1 MYEQETDGR
10 GYLVYRNRY
19 NGREEQDNPN
29 LLLILL
35 TINEKHSA
43 SRYSTYRCAGKL
55 YDLQKALHNR
65 HQLNLIDSAPSVK
78 PAPLTAAI
86 HDIYFA
92 AARMGYFDELTT
104 TPNPSTATALLASF
118 LWAVFD
124 PRRMTPISVLELRQ
138 TFLLLCDH
146 PHHTQLVLEHF
157 RLASDHNLCVSRHRF
172 ETMLGVLS
180 KLLAYLGEPEHLR
193 PTMVQQITAECFAS
207 YPGLVGLTEYQFSCL
222 WKLSSL
228 FSYYSN
234 VVSLCRRFRDTEG
247 VVHSGA
253 PCTGCHFAIRG
264 LRFQCQ
270 RCRGVSL
277 CTDCFTAGYSDKRH
291 NVSHKMY
298 EISGAERDASRCTAW
313 FGAVW
318 RWFTHHGTVKRDPAT
333 SVPSTFDHI
342 DAKLID
348 TKAVELMGS
357 ASPPNESTG
366 GQLPT
371 DASMAGLLLMGR
383 SMSRNRSSTM
393 RRNLLLKVREIVDDS
408 YSDNAELA
416 HTTQQ
421 FERALDQ
428 IIAQEELK
436 RSKQSAGDCA
446 ALPSLFDCSVAMV
459 KVVWKAGR
467 MIMPSGLSLPTF
479 ISGTPSRSIIN
490 GTNCTLAEPLYNV
503 SFDFHELSS
512 DLRHHV
518 TSDRNE
524 RFIFNVCNDN
534 QPAALLVRPT
544 SGSNITLGYSANLRL
559 EDGRIHFSFEGEP
572 CTGRGSN
579 TTSNQRYS
587 LDLIL
592 LCSYDRSQVELS
604 VIPYSPDQC
613 QYYIFWTTPHAC
625 LPLPESLREAHCTVH
640 DPTDAQHT
648 FNLSPLANVNH
659 QVPDGHGSHFLV
671 SACKPVHYGHLAMC
685 PPGSGVCFVNGSAT
699 DVRHRYVDYGQ
710 MVANPTVDTVTGQ
723 LVMQLNSS
731 TERCDSSRIVFE
743 CAPGNV
749 PGQDEGPQYIGKDKC
764 THQFRWRTALA
775 CNRSPRPCTVENPI
789 TGTVYNLEPLAKR
802 VYNLTEGNRHYQVAV
817 CQMPQSITR
826 CPPGSG
832 SCQILGSQSDSYGE
846 VNALLQ
852 HATTG
857 APFLLY
863 ESGSLCRDG
872 RRWKTKLEFICET
885 DRDHATTGMMVAPR
899 IVESGDAADCQ
910 LVVQFETVLVCEPPM
925 QCRAFNRTADDWVDL
940 TPLVKSTG
948 NYEVKGAGRRF
959 LLNVCRPLVPQYGL
973 SCRGGA
979 SACAADFDGTTYRN
993 ETTLGFPDVSLT
1005 VAGDTVLLRYLRG
1018 DKCPGDPHANASSTV
1033 TFRCWLGPTGFG
1045 HPVLTHIE
1053 SDCHHRFDWNTS
1065 IICPGSADDVRFD
1078 HTECSLINVATSSLP
1093 LHLKQ
1098 ITDANGNGSGSQNAQ
1113 FALEALCR
1121 DRISPRT
1128 WVDYATATLQLQF
1141 NIASNA
1147 TCETITTKGRLKNL
1161 YARTK
1166 SYNLTLV
1173 CGTVDDAIKTTM

>member
-1 MYEQETDGR
+1 MTRGGWYPQLRLLPLSALVRPTD
-10 GYLVYRNRY
+10 LA
-19 NGREEQDNPN
+19 
-29 LLLILL
+29 LLLVLACVGGLL
-35 TINEKHSA
+35 GTMA
-43 SRYSTYRCAGKL
+43 
-55 YDLQKALHNR
+55 
-65 HQLNLIDSAPSVK
+65 
-78 PAPLTAAI
+78 
-86 HDIYFA
+86 
-92 AARMGYFDELTT
+92 
-104 TPNPSTATALLASF
+104 TPT
-118 LWAVFD
+118 
-124 PRRMTPISVLELRQ
+124 
-138 TFLLLCDH
+138 
-146 PHHTQLVLEHF
+146 
-157 RLASDHNLCVSRHRF
+157 
-172 ETMLGVLS
+172 
-180 KLLAYLGEPEHLR
+180 
-193 PTMVQQITAECFAS
+193 
-207 YPGLVGLTEYQFSCL
+207 
-222 WKLSSL
+222 
-228 FSYYSN
+228 
-234 VVSLCRRFRDTEG
+234 
-247 VVHSGA
+247 
-253 PCTGCHFAIRG
+253 
-264 LRFQCQ
+264 
-270 RCRGVSL
+270 GVS
-277 CTDCFTAGYSDKRH
+277 
-291 NVSHKMY
+291 
-298 EISGAERDASRCTAW
+298 
-313 FGAVW
+313 
-318 RWFTHHGTVKRDPAT
+318 P
-333 SVPSTFDHI
+333 
-342 DAKLID
+342 KL
-348 TKAVELMGS
+348 
-357 ASPPNESTG
+357 
-366 GQLPT
+366 
-371 DASMAGLLLMGR
+371 
-383 SMSRNRSSTM
+383 
-393 RRNLLLKVREIVDDS
+393 
-408 YSDNAELA
+408 
-416 HTTQQ
+416 
-421 FERALDQ
+421 
-428 IIAQEELK
+428 
-436 RSKQSAGDCA
+436 
-446 ALPSLFDCSVAMV
+446 
-459 KVVWKAGR
+459 
-467 MIMPSGLSLPTF
+467 
-479 ISGTPSRSIIN
+479 IIN

-1147 TCETITTKGRLKNL
+1147 TCETITTKG
-1161 YARTK
+1161 TK

-1173 CGTVDDAIKTTM
+1173 CGTVDDAIKTTMETECQVSWRVQTKAVCGLVGREAPTINEEVTVEPILPPDQNQDAGTTVQQQSTVAPTPAAQPSGEESGGHTLGIVLISLGVCLVVVSTVHTYLMWRKPEYRRRSGSALAAFLTCRHLRGQSERSHEYRGTAYTRVDNNEVSSLLLNAADVSNDTDDDMLI

>member
-55 YDLQKALHNR
+55 YDLQKALHTSTIPFELVCSILDR

-393 RRNLLLKVREIVDDS
+393 RRNVSGFIVSNCGDEMAERRQLMLKLSNVTEALEEQHKLGSKQLSEWKDSLGEEEPRRSDEMCAFVDKHLQQLNEHLIQLRRIHSQLVEWGERIGAAGGAPQSSSTPYRSATSSMETRPDGDTAGSKIDTTRPVCAEARESDRGPTSAGRLNKTDFSVRDISAWFHADQPTSPTANRDMEQQQLEGDRSTAFNRTDNERSRRLVERLRLDTDLVNFRELLLKVREIVDDS

-446 ALPSLFDCSVAMV
+446 AL
-459 KVVWKAGR
+459 
-467 MIMPSGLSLPTF
+467 
-479 ISGTPSRSIIN
+479 
-490 GTNCTLAEPLYNV
+490 
-503 SFDFHELSS
+503 
-512 DLRHHV
+512 
-518 TSDRNE
+518 
-524 RFIFNVCNDN
+524 
-534 QPAALLVRPT
+534 
-544 SGSNITLGYSANLRL
+544 
-559 EDGRIHFSFEGEP
+559 
-572 CTGRGSN
+572 
-579 TTSNQRYS
+579 
-587 LDLIL
+587 
-592 LCSYDRSQVELS
+592 
-604 VIPYSPDQC
+604 
-613 QYYIFWTTPHAC
+613 
-625 LPLPESLREAHCTVH
+625 
-640 DPTDAQHT
+640 
-648 FNLSPLANVNH
+648 
-659 QVPDGHGSHFLV
+659 
-671 SACKPVHYGHLAMC
+671 
-685 PPGSGVCFVNGSAT
+685 
-699 DVRHRYVDYGQ
+699 
-710 MVANPTVDTVTGQ
+710 
-723 LVMQLNSS
+723 
-731 TERCDSSRIVFE
+731 
-743 CAPGNV
+743 
-749 PGQDEGPQYIGKDKC
+749 
-764 THQFRWRTALA
+764 
-775 CNRSPRPCTVENPI
+775 
-789 TGTVYNLEPLAKR
+789 
-802 VYNLTEGNRHYQVAV
+802 
-817 CQMPQSITR
+817 
-826 CPPGSG
+826 
-832 SCQILGSQSDSYGE
+832 
-846 VNALLQ
+846 
-852 HATTG
+852 
-857 APFLLY
+857 
-863 ESGSLCRDG
+863 
-872 RRWKTKLEFICET
+872 
-885 DRDHATTGMMVAPR
+885 
-899 IVESGDAADCQ
+899 
-910 LVVQFETVLVCEPPM
+910 
-925 QCRAFNRTADDWVDL
+925 
-940 TPLVKSTG
+940 
-948 NYEVKGAGRRF
+948 
-959 LLNVCRPLVPQYGL
+959 
-973 SCRGGA
+973 
-979 SACAADFDGTTYRN
+979 
-993 ETTLGFPDVSLT
+993 
-1005 VAGDTVLLRYLRG
+1005 
-1018 DKCPGDPHANASSTV
+1018 
-1033 TFRCWLGPTGFG
+1033 
-1045 HPVLTHIE
+1045 
-1053 SDCHHRFDWNTS
+1053 
-1065 IICPGSADDVRFD
+1065 
-1078 HTECSLINVATSSLP
+1078 
-1093 LHLKQ
+1093 
-1098 ITDANGNGSGSQNAQ
+1098 
-1113 FALEALCR
+1113 
-1121 DRISPRT
+1121 
-1128 WVDYATATLQLQF
+1128 
-1141 NIASNA
+1141 
-1147 TCETITTKGRLKNL
+1147 
-1161 YARTK
+1161 
-1166 SYNLTLV
+1166 
-1173 CGTVDDAIKTTM
+1173 